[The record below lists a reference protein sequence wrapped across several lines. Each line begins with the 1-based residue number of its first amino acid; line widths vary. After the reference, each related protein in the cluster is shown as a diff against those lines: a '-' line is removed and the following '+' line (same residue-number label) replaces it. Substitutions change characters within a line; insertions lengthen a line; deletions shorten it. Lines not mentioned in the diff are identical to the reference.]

1 MAEPLVTLAIA
12 GTPVQQGSK
21 GARVIDGGTRATTF
35 DTNSTKLRPWRKAV
49 KLAAQEAWRDLGRS
63 PIGDPVQVT
72 VTFVFPP
79 FPSNPDRHWHPETPD
94 IDKLERALYDGLKD
108 GGLLADDRLVVKH
121 LVAKRYAEHG
131 ELPGAYVSIDSLA
144 DHEALA
150 SARRLRER
158 TRR

>member
-1 MAEPLVTLAIA
+1 MAEPLVEFFIA

-49 KLAAQEAWRDLGRS
+49 KLAAQEVWRDQGQS
-63 PIGDPVQVT
+63 PIGVPVQVT
-72 VTFVFPP
+72 LTFVFEPV
-79 FPSNPDRHWHPETPD
+79 PSDPDRHWHAGTPD

-108 GGLLADDRLVVKH
+108 GGLLRDDCLVVKH

-131 ELPGAYVSIDSLA
+131 EAAGARVSIDSLA
-144 DHEALA
+144 DHEKLA
-150 SARRLRER
+150 SARRLHAR